1 MTLDYPW
8 LVVHPFPDLANRSGV
23 ALGFGPRWLD
33 IPAKEAGRI
42 GYAPNVGRRSLQ
54 WACVRI
60 ALANNDSRWE
70 MIDATRIEQLREQI
84 ITVGQ
89 RPDLQQ
95 LRPPTTDA
103 DSVHWRR
110 STRTYPH
117 VAHVVLHGLGVI
129 DQAPRI
135 ISHRLTQQH
144 ELPKATA
151 EMDQIIDRYLDRTV
165 PNRDRVRGNVRGRL
179 HTFTAWLARHH
190 PDVTSF
196 AHLTRE
202 HLEQFMTWVNT
213 DYCHYRTGV
222 PVSIETRRSTISVL
236 NVFLRKTLAWE
247 WDGIPNRPLLSHLDL
262 PKNVERV
269 PRYLP
274 ADQLAAIEEQIR
286 ALADPYQRAANLIA
300 RWVGPRRSEIRR
312 LELDCLDTYP
322 DGHPRLRIPAG
333 KTYTERIVP
342 LHPEAAAALHECIN
356 ATRHRK
362 QRPLIDEVTSKP
374 THYIFQIRGRLMS
387 DHRLFD
393 SALRTACDNTG
404 LVDHTG
410 AKLVTSHRFRHTV
423 GTQLA
428 EQGARLQTIM
438 SILGHSSSPMSLIYA
453 RIADTTVL
461 QDYKD
466 ALQPGAQIAG
476 PAAAALRNNK
486 LPQTTIDWL
495 HSNYYKTALELGHCL
510 RLPEEGPC
518 ECDLFLT
525 CSKLL
530 TTTEYAPRL
539 KDRLCLEHTLAE
551 DAASRRWP
559 REAERHNAIATR
571 LETLLTE
578 LESGADSSE
587 LEHLPARD
595 NGCDE

>member
-1 MTLDYPW
+1 MLSAHAGM
-8 LVVHPFPDLANRSGV
+8 VRRNVH
-23 ALGFGPRWLD
+23 
-33 IPAKEAGRI
+33 
-42 GYAPNVGRRSLQ
+42 
-54 WACVRI
+54 
-60 ALANNDSRWE
+60 
-70 MIDATRIEQLREQI
+70 
-84 ITVGQ
+84 
-89 RPDLQQ
+89 
-95 LRPPTTDA
+95 
-103 DSVHWRR
+103 
-110 STRTYPH
+110 
-117 VAHVVLHGLGVI
+117 
-129 DQAPRI
+129 
-135 ISHRLTQQH
+135 
-144 ELPKATA
+144 
-151 EMDQIIDRYLDRTV
+151 
-165 PNRDRVRGNVRGRL
+165 GRL

-190 PDVTSF
+190 PEVTSF
-196 AHLTRE
+196 SHLSRE
-202 HLEQFMTWVNT
+202 HLEQFITRVNT
-213 DYCHYRTGV
+213 DYHHYRTGA
-222 PVSIETRRSTISVL
+222 PVTIETRRATISVL

-262 PKNVERV
+262 PKNVERI

-274 ADQLAAIEEQIR
+274 ADQLTAIEEQIH
-286 ALADPYQRAANLIA
+286 ALNDPYQRAANLIA
-300 RWVGPRRSEIRR
+300 RWVGPRRSEIQR

-342 LHPEAAAALHECIN
+342 LHPEAADALRECIN
-356 ATRHRK
+356 ATRSRK
-362 QRPLIDEVTSKP
+362 QRPLIDEVTGKP
-374 THYIFQIRGRLMS
+374 TQYVFQIRGRLMT

-438 SILGHSSSPMSLIYA
+438 SILGHSSSTMSLIYA

-495 HSNYYKTALELGHCL
+495 HSNYCKTALELCHCL
-510 RLPEEGPC
+510 RLPEGGPC
-518 ECDLFLT
+518 ECALYLT
-525 CSKLL
+525 CSKFL

-551 DAASRRWP
+551 DATSRGWP

-578 LESGADSSE
+578 LESGADSSQ

-595 NGCDE
+595 NDCDE